1 MCIAVPMKIIKK
13 QGLCATAEIDG
24 VQREIN
30 LRLLDDAQIGD
41 YVLVHAGFAIE
52 KVDEHEAEETLKI
65 MKEIVNWNSEDEV
78 R

>member
-1 MCIAVPMKIIKK
+1 MKIIKK
-13 QGLCATAEIDG
+13 QGLCATAEVDG
-24 VQREIN
+24 VKREIN

-52 KVDEHEAEETLKI
+52 KVDEHEAEETLKM
-65 MKEIVNWNSEDEV
+65 MKEIVNWNTEDEV